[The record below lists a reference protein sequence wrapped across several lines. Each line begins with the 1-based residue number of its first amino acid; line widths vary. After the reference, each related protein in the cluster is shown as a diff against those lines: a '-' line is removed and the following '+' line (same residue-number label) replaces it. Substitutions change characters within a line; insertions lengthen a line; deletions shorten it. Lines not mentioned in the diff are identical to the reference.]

1 MRLPPLSALTAL
13 LHMSASGIH
22 RPPANSGVLKPTI
35 YAPSLSNSR
44 PERAPRAETCLESH
58 DPEPVHEVAQ

>member
-1 MRLPPLSALTAL
+1 MRLPPLSALAAL

-35 YAPSLSNSR
+35 YAPSLSNGR
-44 PERAPRAETCLESH
+44 PERMPAGESCLESH
-58 DPEPVHEVAQ
+58 DPESVHEVAK